1 MIERMSHSY
10 LLVRTDYVEYC
21 IDLRRPFLVSLQN
34 GIDCHGA
41 KSLQQET
48 NELLWKLL

>member
-1 MIERMSHSY
+1 MIERMSHYY
-10 LLVRTDYVEYC
+10 LLVRTDYAECC
-21 IDLRRPFLVSLQN
+21 IDLRRPFLVSLRN

-48 NELLWKLL
+48 IELLWNLL